1 MNKLSI
7 FLVKCSI
14 LLAIVF
20 LSSCGKD
27 EPFTEPEVNNTGL
40 LELRF
45 VPTMN
50 GQPFQLNTP
59 FIGPNNKRIQ
69 IETFKS
75 YVSQI
80 QLSENGVVKGK
91 NDIALIDFGSATKS
105 ILINTTAGNIDKIEF
120 GIGVNKAL
128 NGTGDPNFSPSS
140 YATSHPLSIYNGMYW
155 TWASGYIFF
164 KIEGRIDTSASQ
176 TQTPLFTC
184 FYHTGLDTLYT
195 TKTFSDLNLN
205 VSKGQTTVVEIAIE
219 FNDIFKTQTDTIDMV
234 EKYFTHT
241 SDDIILARK
250 IVTNFKLALRRL

>member
-1 MNKLSI
+1 MNKLSVI
-7 FLVKCSI
+7 LVKCCF
-14 LLAIVF
+14 LLAIALF
-20 LSSCGKD
+20 SSCGKD
-27 EPFTEPEVNNTGL
+27 EPFTEPEVTNTGF

-59 FIGPNNKRIQ
+59 FVGPNNKRLQ

-75 YVSQI
+75 YFSQI
-80 QLSENGVVKGK
+80 QLSMDGVVKGK
-91 NDIALIDFGSATKS
+91 KDISLIDFGSTNKS
-105 ILINTTAGNIDKIEF
+105 ILISTQAGNIDKIEF

-128 NGTGDPNFSPSS
+128 NGTGDTNFNPSS

-176 TQTPLFTC
+176 TQPPLFTC
-184 FYHTGLDTLYT
+184 FYHTGLDTLYSS
-195 TKTFSDLNLN
+195 KTISDLNLS
-205 VSKGQTTVVEIAIE
+205 VTKGQTTVVEIAVE

-241 SDDIILARK
+241 SDDLVLARK
-250 IVTNFKLALRRL
+250 IITNFNLALRRL